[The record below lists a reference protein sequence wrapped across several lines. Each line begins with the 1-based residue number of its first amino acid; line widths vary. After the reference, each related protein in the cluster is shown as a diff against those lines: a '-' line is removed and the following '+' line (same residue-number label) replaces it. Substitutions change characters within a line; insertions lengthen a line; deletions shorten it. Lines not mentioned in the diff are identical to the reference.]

1 MNLQEF
7 HAYQNPDGTYRIE
20 ANSTVKYGEVE
31 CGGKLII
38 TRTKLTIEPLTDYDT
53 CTVITFIPEDNN
65 NDK

>member
-7 HAYQNPDGTYRIE
+7 YAYKNSDGTYRIE
-20 ANSTVKYGEVE
+20 SNSTVKYGEME

-38 TRTKLTIEPLTDYDT
+38 PRAKITIDVLADYNT
-53 CTVITFIPEDNN
+53 CEIMTFILEDNN